1 MSDLKIGSYD
11 EVLKAVKDNTFNYEN
26 YDLSVFSG
34 EEYFNIMSLI
44 AQVAGY
50 AALDEVDPS
59 KLSVDQ
65 YYKLCL
71 IAVEIAGYAIDL
83 IDFDSFSDEQIYNIC
98 LKAARFND
106 EVVNIVKQKKV
117 PFNELIVLICEAS
130 NPNIVEGDEEA
141 LDEFESYI
149 AELKEKYD
157 LK

>member
-11 EVLKAVKDNTFNYEN
+11 EVLKAVKDNAFNYEN

-50 AALDEVDPS
+50 AALEEVDPS

-117 PFNELIVLICEAS
+117 PLDEIIVLICEAS

>member
-11 EVLKAVKDNTFNYEN
+11 EVLKAVKDNAFNYED

-34 EEYFNIMSLI
+34 EEYFNILSLI

-50 AALDEVDPS
+50 AALEEVDPS

-98 LKAARFND
+98 LKAAEFDNK
-106 EVVNIVKQKKV
+106 VVDIVKQKKV
-117 PFNELIVLICEAS
+117 PLDEIIVLICEAS
-130 NPNIVEGDEEA
+130 KPDIVEGDEEA
-141 LDEFESYI
+141 LDELDSSI